1 MTMSKRFALDDAIRQ
16 SRLMLKSI
24 PSLGPGW
31 IEAWDEEKAMGIE
44 THGIR
49 TSGARE
55 NRLKPSCRMLPR
67 GCPLMHKIELRTCR
81 GWPDSFALCIDSQTL
96 EVITLCII

>member
-1 MTMSKRFALDDAIRQ
+1 
-16 SRLMLKSI
+16 MLKSI

-55 NRLKPSCRMLPR
+55 NRLS
-67 GCPLMHKIELRTCR
+67 LRAECCHAA
-81 GWPDSFALCIDSQTL
+81 AL
-96 EVITLCII
+96 LCTKLS